1 MGAYETNGDLRIPL
15 VTIHTTAD
23 EIAPVAHELLYLPKV
38 DLAARGRFIPFPV
51 ARYGHCNFTPTEV
64 GLSLLFATSLP

>member
-1 MGAYETNGDLRIPL
+1 M
-15 VTIHTTAD
+15 
-23 EIAPVAHELLYLPKV
+23 AHELLYLPKV
-38 DLAARGRFIPFPV
+38 DLAARGRFMPFPV